1 MEQRFDVT
9 MLPYGVLGIDFL
21 SKFNLFLDTAR
32 RRLKEYQE
40 VERFS
45 EDAADSP
52 DSYNISNLTRPD
64 KSYGLLF
71 QKLNSEFPEVL
82 RAVANPNS

>member
-45 EDAADSP
+45 EDPADSL
-52 DSYNISNLTRPD
+52 DSDNISNLTRPD

-71 QKLNSEFPEVL
+71 QKLNNEFPEVL